1 MAKISDR
8 FLRFDPVPGAD
19 GYRVY
24 YQEGG
29 SIDQQSSPSVDVGL
43 LVEGIS
49 MHDILGDV
57 EANFEIGVV
66 PYDNA
71 GNEGD
76 LSIIVSDYPFDFVPP
91 VGAVTG
97 GEIYSLD

>member
-1 MAKISDR
+1 MAKVKDK
-8 FLRFDPVPGAD
+8 FLRFDPLAGAD

-29 SIDQQSSPSVDVGL
+29 TIDQDTSPNVDVGN
-43 LVEGIS
+43 VNDGIS
-49 MHDILGDV
+49 MHNILGDV

-66 PYDNA
+66 AYDDQ

-76 LSIIVSDYPFDFVPP
+76 LAIIVTDYPFDFVPP
-91 VGAVTG
+91 GTVTG
-97 GEIYSLD
+97 GEIYSID